1 MIKIMIIIVII
12 IIKLMTVTILL
23 NWPPS
28 NSCLMSVWGSACKPL
43 KMSQLMFP
51 LLRITLL
58 KKGAIINKN
67 RLHQLTWWCNYHYVI
82 GFSLTFTY
90 FNIIIILF
98 WALYLSMH
106 CEASFFFF
114 FSLMISCWRNWW
126 QFPIAVYSKLYFLPQ
141 KEGQ

>member
-1 MIKIMIIIVII
+1 MIIIVII
-12 IIKLMTVTILL
+12 IKLTTVAILL

-28 NSCLMSVWGSACKPL
+28 NSRLMSVWGSACKPL

-67 RLHQLTWWCNYHYVI
+67 RLPQLTWWCNYHYVI
-82 GFSLTFTY
+82 DFSLTFTY
-90 FNIIIILF
+90 FNIIILF

-106 CEASFFFF
+106 CEASFFFPWWF
-114 FSLMISCWRNWW
+114 HAGEIDDNFSLLYIVSYIS
-126 QFPIAVYSKLYFLPQ
+126 FL
-141 KEGQ
+141 KKRVN